1 MGISVPKIS
10 WDPLRARTRHEK
22 QQPHFAWCSNC
33 IGEKFHRSITTPALA
48 KKNVTLLTHHLFAIG
63 NILFYFFLWTVRAVC
78 LTNISVVCVRS
89 VISSRY
95 CRGYNI
101 KAEKLY
107 RQLSTLQ
114 NINYCVRGGHKP
126 ARWPWPTSRL
136 TEMEK

>member
-1 MGISVPKIS
+1 MRNSNHILRGAQTVSEKNFTGRSRHLPWPKKI
-10 WDPLRARTRHEK
+10 
-22 QQPHFAWCSNC
+22 
-33 IGEKFHRSITTPALA
+33 
-48 KKNVTLLTHHLFAIG
+48 VTLVLTHHLFAIG

-89 VISSRY
+89 MISSRY

-114 NINYCVRGGHKP
+114 NIIERLAHRTRRTGYATVTVNTLLLDVTQCR
-126 ARWPWPTSRL
+126 ARACACS
-136 TEMEK
+136 